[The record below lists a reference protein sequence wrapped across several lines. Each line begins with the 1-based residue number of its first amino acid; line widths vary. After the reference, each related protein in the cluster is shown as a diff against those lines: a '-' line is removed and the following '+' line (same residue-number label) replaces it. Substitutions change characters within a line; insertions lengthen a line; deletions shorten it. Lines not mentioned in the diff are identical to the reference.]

1 MISTATAAGVPRL
14 NKSHPKQLFY
24 VSFASMWVWF
34 SYYGV
39 KALLIAYMVTQ
50 MHLAERYG
58 YAVLGTYA
66 ALVYGLQIFG
76 GVLADRLLGFRKSMI
91 WGGILMICGHVTLA
105 LPYPQFFFA
114 GLSFIAWGSGFFSG
128 PDAAIIGMFYPVND
142 QSHKDNGFILFYM
155 IINTGMALGGLV
167 CGYVGQN
174 INWHYGFG
182 LAGVFMILGLI
193 NFIYGIPATVGK
205 PPDTQRLKKKR
216 FLFFDNELFV
226 YAATLVAVGLTLLLF
241 KHTGIMDALVLPIT
255 LLSFLYVIY
264 IGIKSTKQIRLKLF
278 ALLFVFV
285 MYACWLALYEQ
296 STGTINLFILRNV
309 NLHIGNFKI
318 PALAFNNFFP
328 SFLLVL
334 LTPLALATWKFFKR
348 RNHNVH
354 TITRLIIGI
363 TAMGIYFGILW
374 ITCRQ
379 NLQSGLIPV
388 ALLAF
393 GYVFMEIGEVCIAPA
408 MQASAFNLSPLH
420 IVGTIM
426 SIGALS
432 GALAEFLAAKIGALT
447 SVPAGVT
454 NPSQTI
460 TYYISIFGK
469 LSLLSIAAAVLYI
482 ILFPT
487 LKRWMQD
494 VQ

>member
-1 MISTATAAGVPRL
+1 MLSAAPALPIVRR
-14 NKSHPKQLFY
+14 HPKQLFY

-39 KALLIAYMVTQ
+39 KALLIAFMVTQ
-50 MHLAERYG
+50 MHLPEKYS

-91 WGGILMICGHVTLA
+91 WGGILMICGHLMMS
-105 LPYPQFFFA
+105 LPYPQLFFA

-128 PDAAIIGMFYPVND
+128 PDAAIIGMFYSKKD
-142 QSHKDNGFILFYM
+142 QAHKDNGFILFYM

-182 LAGVFMILGLI
+182 LAGLFMVLGLI
-193 NFIYGIPATVGK
+193 NFCYGIPSSVGA
-205 PPDTQRLKKKR
+205 PPDKERLQQRILPGISR
-216 FLFFDNELFV
+216 EVLVYILSVVAVLLTLFLFS
-226 YAATLVAVGLTLLLF
+226 
-241 KHTGIMDALVLPIT
+241 HTGVMDVIVLPLT
-255 LLSFLYVIY
+255 LLSFIYIIY
-264 IGIKSTKQIRLKLF
+264 IGFRSSREVRYKLF

-296 STGTINLFILRNV
+296 STGALNLFVLRNV
-309 NLHIGNFKI
+309 DVHVGSLNV

-334 LTPLALATWKFFKR
+334 LTPLALATWKSFAKQGSE
-348 RNHNVH
+348 VH
-354 TITRLIIGI
+354 TFTKLIIGI
-363 TAMGIYFGILW
+363 LAMGAYFAILW
-374 ITCRQ
+374 LLCNHYQ
-379 NLQSGLIPV
+379 QSGLVPIAFL
-388 ALLAF
+388 AL
-393 GYVFMEIGEVCIAPA
+393 GYLFMEIGEVCIGPTMPA
-408 MQASAFNLSPLH
+408 ATFNLSPVHL
-420 IVGTIM
+420 VGTIM

-432 GALAEFLAAKIGALT
+432 GALAEYIAAKIGSLM

-454 NPSQTI
+454 NPAQTI
-460 TYYISIFGK
+460 TYYSSIFGK
-469 LSLLSIAAAVLYI
+469 LALLSAAVAAGCSLLFPVL
-482 ILFPT
+482 
-487 LKRWMQD
+487 KKWMQD
-494 VQ
+494 VR